1 MESVTQV
8 FIAAAIWPKS
18 AEKESVMMIAKR
30 FFVLF
35 AAISA
40 LLFSVSAGV
49 AENSDW
55 PRIIRHD
62 AGELSLNA
70 KPLRIVSTTPSVTG
84 ILLAINAPVV
94 ATAATTPSGLTD
106 KKGFFTQWAEI
117 ADQRGVEILYANLDF
132 DLEAVIGWEPDL
144 LIASATGADSVL
156 PHYAEL
162 KAQNIPTLVV
172 NYSNQSWQNIATQL
186 GRATGLEAEA
196 GQAIARFNSLA
207 AEAAGKIQRP
217 AEPVSIVGYSI
228 GGSYSIAKPASPQAQ
243 LLTALGF
250 EVAGLPAELEAD
262 VSRSTDFAFIS
273 HENLSAAITGKSVFL
288 MRGSEEDVQAF
299 LSDPVLRNLDAVSG
313 KRVYPLG
320 ITSFRI
326 DYYSGLQMLETVVRQ
341 FSAP

>member
-1 MESVTQV
+1 
-8 FIAAAIWPKS
+8 
-18 AEKESVMMIAKR
+18 MIFAKR

-35 AAISA
+35 AAMSA
-40 LLFSVSAGV
+40 LLFSVPVALAESAG
-49 AENSDW
+49 W
-55 PRIIRHD
+55 PRTITHD
-62 AGELSLNA
+62 AGELTLKA

-94 ATAATTPSGLTD
+94 ATAAATPSGLTD
-106 KKGFFTQWAEI
+106 DKGFFTQWAEI

-172 NYSNQSWQNIATQL
+172 NYSNQSWQTIATQL
-186 GRATGLEAEA
+186 GKATGLEAEA
-196 GQAIARFNSLA
+196 EQAIARFNSLA
-207 AEAAGKIQRP
+207 AEAAGKIQHP

-288 MRGSEEDVQAF
+288 MRGTNADAEAF
-299 LSDPVLRNLDAVSG
+299 LSDPVLRNLDAVAG

-320 ITSFRI
+320 MTSFRI
-326 DYYSGLQMLETVVRQ
+326 DYYSGLQMLETIVRQ
-341 FSAP
+341 FPRS